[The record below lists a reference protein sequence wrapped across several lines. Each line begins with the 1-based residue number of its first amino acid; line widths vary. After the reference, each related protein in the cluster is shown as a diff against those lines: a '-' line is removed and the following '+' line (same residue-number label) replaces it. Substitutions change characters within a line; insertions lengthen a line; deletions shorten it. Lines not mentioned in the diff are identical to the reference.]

1 MIYHPLTAEQKPYD
15 VRIWHCDG
23 FKEHW
28 HSNMDIYVCLQGQLD
43 IRVEGADHHLTPGD
57 TLFVASN
64 EIHEIFCRRTDTY
77 VLLISFGYSLLG
89 QSYGALQSVCF
100 DRPFSHLADRTVPDE
115 IRIPLEQIR
124 TLLQSPDPDAIAAD
138 WALCSC
144 LYAIAA
150 YLSKHSHSFG
160 VSKERLLRTRQL
172 SQLQET
178 LRYISRHYR
187 EPITLTQAAAAA
199 GYDTSYFCKL
209 FRSATGMTFHRYLNE
224 YRISVVCQLLTET
237 EDAISVVAEKAG
249 FPSQKKLNRL
259 FRDIMGTTPTQYR
272 KQRTLRNT
280 LHS

>member
-64 EIHEIFCRRTDTY
+64 EIHEIFCQRTDTY

-89 QSYGALQSVCF
+89 RNYAALQSVCF
-100 DRPFSHLADRTVPDE
+100 DRPFFHLADHTVPDE

-124 TLLQSPDPDAIAAD
+124 ILLQSPDQAGTAAD

-144 LYAIAA
+144 LRCCWNGCGRGRSCCWTMARC
-150 YLSKHSHSFG
+150 
-160 VSKERLLRTRQL
+160 RLWSTKGRPAVLF
-172 SQLQET
+172 
-178 LRYISRHYR
+178 
-187 EPITLTQAAAAA
+187 AAALCCPARA
-199 GYDTSYFCKL
+199 
-209 FRSATGMTFHRYLNE
+209 
-224 YRISVVCQLLTET
+224 
-237 EDAISVVAEKAG
+237 
-249 FPSQKKLNRL
+249 
-259 FRDIMGTTPTQYR
+259 
-272 KQRTLRNT
+272 
-280 LHS
+280 